1 MHDKKITIKKP
12 FILISNIR
20 ELEEKLVN
28 QQMISKMHDSAK
40 LTEQVRLMI
49 ALLDVSRKYNLLGY
63 SAMAVRTYIRVIK
76 MYSMLV
82 K

>member
-63 SAMAVRTYIRVIK
+63 SSMAVRTYIRVIK